1 MVSMKDIANKLNI
14 SRCTVSNIL
23 NNKFGNKSYKKE
35 TIDLVLKTAKEMGY
49 VSNNIA
55 KSLKTGSTGTIA
67 VVVPDIANTFYI
79 RIIKEI
85 ERLANDRDYS
95 LIICIAEEKIEKE
108 HKALQMLQS
117 RMVDGVLISPVSYK
131 ESLSDTYPFR
141 VVCFDRTV
149 SDNRYC
155 SVLIDNKQSAY
166 MLTNKLL
173 EKANIAPLFL
183 AGSELDYTVVSR
195 LQGYK
200 KALKEKGIEYR
211 EENTIYGIYDDES
224 AYKKVCTLIEE
235 QKLNFDSIFLS
246 TNYFIYGVLRAIQEN
261 SLSLNSIGGFE
272 SFNGSDLLGIKIL
285 TVVQPEIEIAKVAF
299 EKLLKLLNSKNVGNT
314 ILKTEIN

>member
-1 MVSMKDIANKLNI
+1 MKDIANKLNI

-23 NNKFGNKSYKKE
+23 NNKFVNKSYKKE
-35 TIDLVLKTAKEMGY
+35 TVDLVLKTAKEMGY

-85 ERLANDRDYS
+85 ERLANTSDYS
-95 LIICIAEEKIEKE
+95 LIICMAEEILEKE
-108 HKALQMLQS
+108 NKALQMLQS
-117 RMVDGVLISPVSYK
+117 RMVDGVLISPVSYE
-131 ESLSDTYPFR
+131 ESLSDDYPFK

-149 SDNRYC
+149 SDDRYY

-183 AGSELDYTVVSR
+183 AGSKLDYTVTSR

-200 KALKEKGIEYR
+200 KALKEKGIEYK
-211 EENTIYGIYDDES
+211 EEHIIYDVYDDES
-224 AYKKVCTLIEE
+224 AYKKFCSLIKEH
-235 QKLNFDSIFLS
+235 KLNFDSIFLS
-246 TNYFIYGVLRAIQEN
+246 TNYFIYGVLRAIQDN

-299 EKLLKLLNSKNVGNT
+299 EKLLRLLNSKKIGNT